1 MGFQAIFSLAMS
13 EDKRQQVHIST
24 FHWLY
29 LDRAGEAVLEHLL
42 CLKDN
47 ESYIL
52 GLPKLREIVAT
63 AAWYLWYER
72 RKLTHGEDTQ
82 TASQIS
88 LAGRGLAANFIIS
101 CSPKP
106 VRKMV
111 CWVKPRYGYVKL
123 NVDAG
128 FDIDTLE
135 GTVVQFSGTTKDSSL
150 LLLMENLIL
159 VSIHLQR
166 RR

>member
-1 MGFQAIFSLAMS
+1 M
-13 EDKRQQVHIST
+13 
-24 FHWLY
+24 
-29 LDRAGEAVLEHLL
+29 
-42 CLKDN
+42 KDN
-47 ESYIL
+47 ESHIL

-88 LAGRGLAANFIIS
+88 LAGRGLEANFIIS

-106 VRKMV
+106 VRKMA

-135 GTVVQFSGTTKDSSL
+135 GTVGAVLRDHKGQFVAAANGKLDTCFDSFTAEAIAVRFG
-150 LLLMENLIL
+150 MNLART
-159 VSIHLQR
+159 V
-166 RR
+166 